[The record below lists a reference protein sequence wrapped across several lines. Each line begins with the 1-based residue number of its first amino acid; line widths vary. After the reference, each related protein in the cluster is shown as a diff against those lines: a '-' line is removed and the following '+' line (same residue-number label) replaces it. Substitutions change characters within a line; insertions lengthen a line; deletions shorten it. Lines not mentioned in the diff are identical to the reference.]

1 MAGLSWSYWKTLR
14 CSWKTQSEPR
24 PQVKKPL
31 GFRFEAYEPSWTLS
45 LLLVKVHCIEP
56 MPWNYEDHWNWP
68 LPWRMEVAGPRKKH
82 HATSPPSLGPGALNS
97 VSCLV
102 TLTGGE
108 AQMLHKVWS
117 LHLLNCTK
125 KFPLFLLIWKYLTV
139 FANLTWI
146 DFESYRDKCFL
157 WKTKVSND
165 DSARRICSGPFCIHH
180 FH

>member
-31 GFRFEAYEPSWTLS
+31 GFRFEAYEPPWTLS

-102 TLTGGE
+102 TLTGSE
-108 AQMLHKVWS
+108 AQMMHKVWS
-117 LHLLNCTK
+117 LHLLN
-125 KFPLFLLIWKYLTV
+125 
-139 FANLTWI
+139 WI
-146 DFESYRDKCFL
+146 DKEISVAFVTWETEVEIFD
-157 WKTKVSND
+157 
-165 DSARRICSGPFCIHH
+165 RICKSDLNRFCEL
-180 FH
+180 

>member
-102 TLTGGE
+102 TLTGSE

-117 LHLLNCTK
+117 LHLLNWQRNFRC
-125 KFPLFLLIWKYLTV
+125 FCYLGNWSGNIWPYLQIW
-139 FANLTWI
+139 L
-146 DFESYRDKCFL
+146 E
-157 WKTKVSND
+157 
-165 DSARRICSGPFCIHH
+165 
-180 FH
+180 